1 MSFKENF
8 KKESQKER
16 EKLKNMC
23 WSDRIWYIW
32 EYYKLHM
39 LAMAGLFLVIYLIG
53 NMAYHSTFET
63 RLSYIV
69 VNNTSMEPADLDSF
83 NQRFKDY
90 MNYGKKDL
98 ISSESSLYMQHSDR
112 ASELEYATMAK
123 VSALVASQ
131 DLDLMI
137 TDQLN
142 IDHYMAL
149 DAFANLEQFLP
160 EELWNRIGDSVY
172 YAVNSEGQTIPCA
185 IDLNK
190 TVFPEETGV
199 IINPCYVGV
208 ISNSVRTDTILSWL
222 RFVLEE
228 P

>member
-90 MNYGKKDL
+90 MNYGKKS
-98 ISSESSLYMQHSDR
+98 I
-112 ASELEYATMAK
+112 
-123 VSALVASQ
+123 
-131 DLDLMI
+131 
-137 TDQLN
+137 
-142 IDHYMAL
+142 
-149 DAFANLEQFLP
+149 
-160 EELWNRIGDSVY
+160 
-172 YAVNSEGQTIPCA
+172 
-185 IDLNK
+185 
-190 TVFPEETGV
+190 
-199 IINPCYVGV
+199 
-208 ISNSVRTDTILSWL
+208 
-222 RFVLEE
+222 
-228 P
+228 